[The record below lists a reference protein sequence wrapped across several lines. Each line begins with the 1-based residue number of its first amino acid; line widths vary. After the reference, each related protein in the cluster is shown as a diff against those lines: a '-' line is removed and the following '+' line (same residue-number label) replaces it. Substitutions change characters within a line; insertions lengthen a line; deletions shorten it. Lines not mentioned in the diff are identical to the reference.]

1 MKTPITLITGYL
13 GSGKTTLLRHIIDNM
28 TDRKFA
34 VLMNEFGQIA
44 IDSKIIKGKNI
55 DMVELKGGCVCCSL
69 TGEFEAAI
77 KEIREKIKPELIV
90 IETTGVAEP
99 DAIIGDITENIEG
112 VRMDAVVTVVDAD
125 AMIKFPS
132 IGYTGRVQIEM
143 ANIILLNKI
152 DLVDDVQL
160 ENVEGILKRINP
172 NASIFQTTYC
182 KIDADLILDVN
193 IEHKLVEKREHE
205 HHITEAGIGHFVY
218 TSGKKLDKGKL
229 EEFLFGLPPDVVRTK
244 GFVVT
249 SEGTFLVN
257 FVFGRFDFEEFQAEK
272 NELVFIG
279 RNMNEHKNKIL
290 SELKKCEVD

>member
-13 GSGKTTLLRHIIDNM
+13 GSGKTTLLRHIIDNA
-28 TDRKFA
+28 DRKFA

-44 IDSKIIKGKNI
+44 IDSQVIKGKNI

-77 KEIREKIKPELIV
+77 KEIKEKVNPELIIV
-90 IETTGVAEP
+90 ETTGVAEP

-112 VRMDAVVTVVDAD
+112 VRLDAVVTIVDAD

-143 ANIILLNKI
+143 ANIILLNKT
-152 DLVDDVQL
+152 DLVSDVQL
-160 ENVEGILKRINP
+160 ENIEDILKRINP

-182 KIDADLILDVN
+182 KIDIDLILDIN
-193 IEHKLVEKREHE
+193 IEHKYVEKREHE

-218 TSGKKLDKGKL
+218 TSDKKLSKTAL
-229 EEFLFGLPPDVVRTK
+229 ENLLLNLPPDIARAK
-244 GFVVT
+244 GFVMT
-249 SEGTFLVN
+249 DEGTSLVN
-257 FVFGRFDFEEFQAEK
+257 FVFGRFDFEEFAADK
-272 NELVFIG
+272 NQLVFIG
-279 RNMNEHKNKIL
+279 KNIEQHKESIL
-290 SELKKCEVD
+290 NNLKKCEI